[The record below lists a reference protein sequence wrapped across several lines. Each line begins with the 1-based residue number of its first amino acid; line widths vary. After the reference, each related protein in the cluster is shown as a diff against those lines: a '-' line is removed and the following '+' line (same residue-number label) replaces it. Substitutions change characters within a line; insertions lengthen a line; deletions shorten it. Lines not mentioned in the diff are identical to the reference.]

1 MEESLYNAKAEL
13 KRADHLINV
22 SLKYT
27 RTVDVIKHIIQRLLA
42 AIDFGMETLLKK
54 AKEQKK
60 IGEVPTLPRLR
71 LEQTRA
77 LYKDNEVLMQYLD
90 LYVFLKKV
98 DKAKFDRSQE
108 FRRHVTMTAHLE
120 KEVVEINIDIISD
133 YFEKVTEFMTMVDK
147 IAHDIPLVAPEN
159 L

>member
-1 MEESLYNAKAEL
+1 MQESLYNAKAEL

-27 RTVDVIKHIIQRLLA
+27 RTVDVIKHIIQRLIT
-42 AIDFGMETLLKK
+42 AIDFGMEALLRK
-54 AKEQKK
+54 ARDQKK
-60 IGEVPTLPRLR
+60 IAVVPTLPRLC

-77 LYKDNEVLMQYLD
+77 LYQSNQQLMQYLD
-90 LYVFLKKV
+90 LYIFLKKV

-120 KEVVEINIDIISD
+120 KESVEINIDIISD
-133 YFEKVTEFMTMVDK
+133 YFEKVKEFMTMVDK
-147 IAHDIPLVAPEN
+147 IAYDIPLETPPT
-159 L
+159 